1 MREICVAEKHISEN
15 VPVIYLELEAPEYS
29 SSRVLAEGRVVT
41 KTVKCSGW
49 SADIHFSKKKKETYH
64 SFLPEYSQGTQGRSM
79 LEWARVKEEKT
90 RRRYMKWKKTRT
102 QLEKD
107 KAELQKAKE
116 DKTKGRRQDKVSIT
130 SHTRGR

>member
-64 SFLPEYSQGTQGRSM
+64 SFLPEYSQGTQGR
-79 LEWARVKEEKT
+79 
-90 RRRYMKWKKTRT
+90 KWKRKKQGGDTWSERR
-102 QLEKD
+102 LE
-107 KAELQKAKE
+107 
-116 DKTKGRRQDKVSIT
+116 RS
-130 SHTRGR
+130 

>member
-49 SADIHFSKKKKETYH
+49 SADIHFSKKKKGN
-64 SFLPEYSQGTQGRSM
+64 LSQFSTWIFPRDSGKKYAWMSPSERGKNK
-79 LEWARVKEEKT
+79 EAIHEVKE
-90 RRRYMKWKKTRT
+90 
-102 QLEKD
+102 D
-107 KAELQKAKE
+107 
-116 DKTKGRRQDKVSIT
+116 
-130 SHTRGR
+130 